1 MTPSSADT
9 KVGEIRPSQLL
20 FSYGVGANVD
30 LPNISAM
37 VMGLDDW
44 DTTYAT
50 QIWEERLLTAV
61 RQQLGEQV
69 ERLFSPPEPP
79 ESNAFASHFDSEA
92 NVGVPVAPFP
102 RWMLCPHLPAL
113 QAPRPNQIRAV
124 PTQARPVPAR
134 PHGLRPRLVQQTR
147 QGAGRA
153 PLTLSVGLRERA
165 PG

>member
-69 ERLFSPPEPP
+69 ERLFSPP
-79 ESNAFASHFDSEA
+79 
-92 NVGVPVAPFP
+92 
-102 RWMLCPHLPAL
+102 
-113 QAPRPNQIRAV
+113 
-124 PTQARPVPAR
+124 
-134 PHGLRPRLVQQTR
+134 
-147 QGAGRA
+147 
-153 PLTLSVGLRERA
+153 
-165 PG
+165 